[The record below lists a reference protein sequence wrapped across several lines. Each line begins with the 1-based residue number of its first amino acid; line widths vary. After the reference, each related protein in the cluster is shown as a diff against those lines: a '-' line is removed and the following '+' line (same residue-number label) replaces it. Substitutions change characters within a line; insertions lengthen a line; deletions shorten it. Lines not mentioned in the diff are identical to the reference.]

1 MAIRDQHGGESIL
14 RGIILGMALAALL
27 SATPTSA
34 DTVGI
39 PLTGGTL
46 TLQVAGGSSVDSHLT
61 ATGPDFSINAVSG
74 PFFVPAG
81 CAGGPCSPGSFFSAG
96 TSVFGAIAGGVSY
109 RGVSE
114 GVNDAPVPGA
124 AFASWSA
131 GAGSILM
138 PPIGDSF
145 TVTEPF
151 LITLEVRF
159 ANCPTCFNSN
169 NGTLINATGAGVA
182 TFSFAPLAFGPPAW
196 GLTSGVYQ
204 ITTPEPTTGVL
215 AATALIIMGA
225 AYLRRRRRGAAA

>member
-1 MAIRDQHGGESIL
+1 MADGVSTRAKIIL
-14 RGIILGMALAALL
+14 SGIILGMALAGLL
-27 SATPTSA
+27 WRTPVSAA
-34 DTVGI
+34 MVDI
-39 PLTGGTL
+39 PLTEGTL
-46 TLQVAGGSSVDSHLT
+46 TLQVSNGFSSDSHLI

-74 PFFVPAG
+74 PFFVAAG

-109 RGVSE
+109 AGVAE
-114 GVNDAPVPGA
+114 PITDASVAGF

-169 NGTLINATGAGVA
+169 NGTFINATGAGVA
-182 TFSFAPLAFGPPAW
+182 TFSFAPMAFGPPAW

-204 ITTPEPTTGVL
+204 IATPAPATWLLVVTGVAGL
-215 AATALIIMGA
+215 AWW
-225 AYLRRRRRGAAA
+225 RKRGRG